1 MDNPSGSRQALHT
14 EKQRHTLAKR
24 RQAAAGS
31 SRTKI
36 VGGPG
41 SSKQR
46 TVTEIIAYLG
56 SKLDDSLA
64 QSAVTLADLEE
75 LKTGQAEIFRVLGAF
90 RKQIEGLKRDM
101 RVMWDLIN
109 RLEDSRADPND
120 NLPVDKRTFFPFSS
134 TYNPLLA

>member
-1 MDNPSGSRQALHT
+1 M
-14 EKQRHTLAKR
+14 
-24 RQAAAGS
+24 
-31 SRTKI
+31 

-46 TVTEIIAYLG
+46 TVAEIIAYLE

-109 RLEDSRADPND
+109 RLEDSRANPND